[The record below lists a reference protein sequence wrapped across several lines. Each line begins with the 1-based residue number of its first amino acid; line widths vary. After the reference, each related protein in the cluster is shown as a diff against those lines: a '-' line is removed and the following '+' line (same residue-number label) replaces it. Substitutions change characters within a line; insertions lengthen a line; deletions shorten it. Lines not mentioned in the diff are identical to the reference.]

1 MEEKVIEALIELKS
15 ETQAIRDSY
24 TLTDWK
30 NKATNVIIRIYGH
43 DSPPEKQIENLR
55 YLPGFSG
62 GSNVNER
69 KKQASQLID
78 GLIKEIERFGLP
90 SQLKKE
96 KEGLHINI
104 TQTSNQQTKINLSL
118 IIEIIQDELKGA
130 QLKAL
135 QEIIEDKEVEAE
147 EKKVRIIEKLKS
159 FGSDIASNIVAS
171 ILTNPALFG

>member
-1 MEEKVIEALIELKS
+1 MEEKVIEALNELKL
-15 ETQAIRDSY
+15 ETEAICNSF

-30 NKATNVIIRIYGH
+30 NKAINIIVRIYGH
-43 DSPPEKQIENLR
+43 DSLPQKQIENLK
-55 YLPGFSG
+55 YSLSFEG

-69 KKQASQLID
+69 KGQASQLID
-78 GLIKEIERFGLP
+78 GLIKEIEHFGLP
-90 SQLKKE
+90 PQLKKE
-96 KEGLHINI
+96 KEGMHINI

-118 IIEIIQDELKGA
+118 IIESIQDELKGA

-135 QEIIEDKEVEAE
+135 QEIIEDKGVEAE